1 MKKDDFVS
9 FQDLKQELLSDN
21 EVKEHYDSLEETFEI
36 ISEFISLRNQLHLS
50 QRELAEAT
58 GIKQPS
64 IARFES
70 GQIKNISINYLNK
83 LIKPL
88 GYKTKVIFE
97 KV

>member
-1 MKKDDFVS
+1 MKKNDFVS
-9 FQDLKQELLSDN
+9 FEDLKKDLLSDE

-36 ISEFISLRNQLHLS
+36 ISEFISLRNKLKLS
-50 QRELAEAT
+50 QRELSDVT